1 MFKWFRRKK
10 KQDIIVN
17 LASASS
23 FDDDIE
29 AARASGID
37 FRENFV
43 SETPLSAIEDDNLEI
58 NTKPTVDQKNVNNIH
73 SLVQNARSQISK
85 YKEENNVNEHE
96 NLLERLERLK
106 HLRDSSQSKP
116 NEFQQMLNQI
126 KERNFNDRMA
136 YIMDRIKISH
146 RDDHKL
152 ELDQKGEPKKKK
164 ELNQTKEDNIAITGN
179 KKEITKIKQKLS
191 HEDYSV
197 AKQHND
203 FTITLSVEQFQHIVR
218 DTVEDVLVELGIKN
232 KDE

>member
-1 MFKWFRRKK
+1 MFKWFKRKK

-17 LASASS
+17 LETASS

-29 AARASGID
+29 AASGID
-37 FRENFV
+37 FRESV
-43 SETPLSAIEDDNLEI
+43 VTTTSTPVRKDNLEPSGKQ
-58 NTKPTVDQKNVNNIH
+58 NVDQKNVTNIH
-73 SLVQNARSQISK
+73 NLVQNARSQINK

-96 NLLERLERLK
+96 NLLERLEQLK
-106 HLRDSSQSKP
+106 NLRDSSQSKP

-146 RDDHKL
+146 RDDDKL
-152 ELDQKGEPKKKK
+152 ELEQNGEPKEKKGSKQAKK
-164 ELNQTKEDNIAITGN
+164 ENIAIIGN

-191 HEDYSV
+191 QEDYSV
-197 AKQHND
+197 AKQNSD

-218 DTVEDVLVELGIKN
+218 DTVEDVLVDLGIKS

>member
-1 MFKWFRRKK
+1 MFKWFKRKK

-29 AARASGID
+29 AASGID
-37 FRENFV
+37 FRESFV
-43 SETPLSAIEDDNLEI
+43 ASTPTVVVMEDNLEPSI
-58 NTKPTVDQKNVNNIH
+58 KPNVDQKNVKNIH
-73 SLVQNARSQISK
+73 NLVQNARSQINK

-106 HLRDSSQSKP
+106 NLRDSSQSKP
-116 NEFQQMLNQI
+116 SEFQQMLNQI

-136 YIMDRIKISH
+136 YIMDRIKVSH
-146 RDDHKL
+146 RDDNKL
-152 ELDQKGEPKKKK
+152 ELNQNGEPKEKTKSKQAKK
-164 ELNQTKEDNIAITGN
+164 DNIAITGN
-179 KKEITKIKQKLS
+179 KKEITKIKQKLAQ
-191 HEDYSV
+191 EDYAV
-197 AKQHND
+197 VKQNND

-218 DTVEDVLVELGIKN
+218 DTVEDVLVDLGIKN